1 MGLFGKIFEKKIC
14 DICGGE
20 IGMLGNRKLDDG
32 NMCKNCAKKLS
43 PWFSDRRRSTVES
56 IKNQL
61 EYREANKAEVAKF
74 NPTLTF
80 GTGVKVYLDEDS
92 RKFIVTRVGANKFAE
107 ENPDVIDYSA
117 VTGVDL
123 DIEENMTEDERE
135 DNEGNSVSYN
145 PPRYF
150 YSYDFN
156 VIIRVNSPYFDEIK
170 FRLNSS
176 DVEVNPYNSVSAD
189 RKPYP
194 ESNRDYCEFKKMGED
209 IKNALTQARRQV
221 RDEAAAARVPKQAVV
236 CQCCGASTIPD
247 DNGRCE
253 FCGGAAL

>member
-1 MGLFGKIFEKKIC
+1 MGLFGKIFEKKTC
-14 DICGGE
+14 AICGGE
-20 IGMLGNRKLDDG
+20 IGMLGNRKLEDG
-32 NMCKNCAKKLS
+32 NMCKKCAAKLS

-56 IKNQL
+56 IKEQL
-61 EYREANKAEVAKF
+61 AYREANKEEVAKF

-80 GTGVKVYLDEDS
+80 GTDTKVYLDEDD
-92 RKFIVTRVGANKFAE
+92 RKFTVTRANPRKFE
-107 ENPDVIDYSA
+107 EVNPDILDYSQ

-123 DIEENMTEDERE
+123 DIEENTHEDEYE
-135 DNEGNSVSYN
+135 DNEGNSRSYN

-156 VIIRVNSPYFDEIK
+156 LIIRVNSPYFDQIS

-176 DVEVNPYNSVSAD
+176 DVEINPEGSLPAS

-194 ESNRDYCEFKKMGED
+194 DMNRDYAEFKKMGED
-209 IKNALTQARRQV
+209 IKAALSAARQQI
-221 RDEAAAARVPKQAVV
+221 RDEAAAAKVPKQAVV

-247 DNGRCE
+247 ENGRCE
-253 FCGGAAL
+253 FCGGAAV